1 MTEDKSVRLFSIVS
15 WGCAATHW
23 LGVVLNS
30 HPRILCLHHA
40 HRTLETFAGVS
51 ITDVQYMAALGRLG
65 HGYLLTGDIHGI
77 ERGSIPGLRAHY
89 GDSFRAAVVVRDP
102 LQRAI
107 SSQRF
112 WTGANRDYD
121 TRYLS
126 SEKYASIHKYLKT
139 RSDEFFAHALCY
151 ANAIIEESTV
161 GPVFRC
167 EDLTTNVNNIW
178 ALIAFLSNGEIQA
191 DPGLERYIFREDK
204 IGVHG
209 SATKEPYK
217 LLPQHYEMYEVL
229 VEERAKELYRE
240 LGYSALPAQ
249 R

>member
-1 MTEDKSVRLFSIVS
+1 MTEDKNIRIFSIVS
-15 WGCAATHW
+15 WGSAATRW
-23 LGVVLNS
+23 LGVVLCS
-30 HPRILCLHHA
+30 HPRIQCLHA
-40 HRTLETFAGVS
+40 ANRMFSARGAV
-51 ITDVQYMAALGRLG
+51 IDDMQYMKIIEKLGRG
-65 HGYLLTGDIHGI
+65 FLLAGDIHGI

-112 WTGANRDYD
+112 WTGANQDYD

-204 IGVHG
+204 IGIHG

-217 LLPQHYEMYEVL
+217 ILPEHCEMYEVL
-229 VEERAKELYRE
+229 VEERAKALYRE
-240 LGYSALPAQ
+240 LGYNVMPT
-249 R
+249 